1 MKRIYLSL
9 LIIFATVVSVMG
21 LAYAYFTSNAVTMT
35 GITLATGTPSIQ
47 ISASGV
53 DASYGL
59 SITGFTEDN
68 MYPGWTGTGHQFF
81 LRNTSNGMVIAKIIP
96 TISVAGTPPENWAI
110 FKGLVEASFTG
121 NNTSTV
127 WKTLDYWQTNA
138 DAISLPLPAEGM
150 SAGGAAKIFTIQF
163 RFPTGGNDVLA
174 QGKQIDGMA
183 WSFVGRTP

>member
-9 LIIFATVVSVMG
+9 LIIFATVISVMG

-35 GITLATGTPSIQ
+35 GITLATGTPSIE

-53 DASYGL
+53 NYFQT
-59 SITGFTEDN
+59 ITGFTEDN
-68 MYPGWTGTGHQFF
+68 MYPGWMGTGHQFF
-81 LRNTSNGMVIAKIIP
+81 LRNTSNGMTIKTVIP
-96 TISVAGTPPENWAI
+96 TISVAGTPSENWAI
-110 FKGLVEASFTG
+110 FKGLVQAQFTRTEG
-121 NNTSTV
+121 NTVFSTG

-138 DAISLPLPAEGM
+138 DAITLPLPDTGM
-150 SAGGAAKIFTIQF
+150 SSNGTLFSLQF
-163 RFPTGGNDVLA
+163 QFPTGGNDVSA